1 MSSLSKSFE
10 PAPIEEKIASFW
22 NENEFFKANSDSEKP
37 PYTIVIP
44 PPNVTGAL
52 HMGHALVDTIIDVLI
67 RLKRMQGYEALW
79 VPGTDHAGIAT
90 QGVVEKKLFQ
100 QTGKRRKDFSR
111 EEFLAHVWDWK
122 EKSEGTILGQIKKLG
137 SSCDFSRLHF
147 TMDEKCNKSV
157 RTAFKKLFDKKLIYR
172 GDYLV
177 NWDPVTLTALSD
189 DEVEHEEVQS
199 HLWYIRYP
207 IKDSSE
213 FITIATTRPETMLG
227 DTAVA
232 ISPKDIRNSHLIGKT
247 ILLPLTDREIPI
259 IVDDAID
266 PNFGSGAVKI
276 TPAHDFLDFEIG
288 KRHNLPLIN
297 ILNPDATLNEN
308 AGIYNGMTIEESRQ
322 AIVAELKRLNLLEK
336 IDPHHMRRG
345 ISYRSKA
352 QVQPYVSKQ
361 WFINMSH
368 FKEKLITA
376 ISEKRIKLTPE
387 HFEPVYYHWIENLRD
402 WCISR
407 QLWWGHR
414 IPVWYNKQ
422 DRDIML
428 CSDEE
433 TAPLEVQKNPE
444 LWEQD
449 PDVLDTWFSSALWP
463 MSVLGWPDKT
473 KDLEK
478 FYPTSTLVTAHDI
491 LFFWVARMIM
501 MGEYLGQDVPFH
513 DIFLHGLIYGKS
525 YWKTGADGSATYIMG
540 DEKKKY
546 DAGEP
551 LGKDVHSKW
560 EKMSKTKGNVI
571 DPIEMIDQYGAD
583 AVRFTLCISTTH
595 ARQIDLDQRRFEE
608 YKNFANKIW
617 NGARFV
623 LMNVENL
630 TSEMLSTGLDP
641 HLYNLEDRWILS
653 SLNRTIEEINTS
665 LEHFHFD
672 KASHRAYE
680 FFWND
685 FCSTFVELSKP
696 VLFGKIGNDE
706 LKRNK
711 QKLLLIVLVNSLLL
725 LHPFAPFITEEIFQ
739 QIKALF
745 PHVHLRDSDAYS
757 KQTVL
762 ALLKPACCVA
772 KYPTVIDANDIN
784 PLIEKDF
791 HFMHEVV
798 RLVRNIRTEMQ
809 IPPSEKT
816 ALFITD
822 TTNSLNYRLIKKNIT
837 IISSLTAT
845 SEVIFPENP
854 PTEFGSM
861 AMIDEIKLFIP
872 IPESL
877 KEKEKN
883 RLTKEKEKLEKQ
895 LAALQNKLSNQE
907 FKEKAP
913 KEIVHQ
919 LEQNVTS
926 LNTQIQEMILKL
938 SCI

>member
-10 PAPIEEKIASFW
+10 PASIEQKTFNFW
-22 NENEFFKANSDSEKP
+22 TENNFFEADSGSKKP

-67 RLKRMQGYEALW
+67 RFKRMQGYEALW

-90 QGVVEKKLFQ
+90 QGVVEKRLFQ

-137 SSCDFSRLHF
+137 SSCDFSRLRF
-147 TMDEKCNKSV
+147 TMDEGCNKAV
-157 RTAFKKLFDKKLIYR
+157 KAAFKKLFDQKLIYR

-207 IKDSSE
+207 IKDSSQ
-213 FITIATTRPETMLG
+213 FITVATTRPETMLG

-232 ISPKDIRNSHLIGKT
+232 VSLDDPKHSHLIGKK
-247 ILLPLTDREIPI
+247 IILPLTGREIPVI
-259 IVDDAID
+259 ADHAID

-288 KRHNLPLIN
+288 KRHNLPFIN
-297 ILNPDATLNEN
+297 ILNPDATLNEST
-308 AGIYNGMTIEESRQ
+308 GIYNKMNIDEARI
-322 AIVAELKRLNLLEK
+322 AIVEELKKLKLLEK
-336 IDPHHMRRG
+336 IEPHHMRRG

-352 QVQPYVSKQ
+352 QVQPYLSKQ
-361 WFINMSH
+361 WFINMGH

-376 ISEKRIKLTPE
+376 ISEKRIKITPE
-387 HFEPVYYHWIENLRD
+387 HFEPIYYHWIENLRD

-414 IPVWYNKQ
+414 IPVWYNKL
-422 DRDIML
+422 DRNIIL
-428 CSDEE
+428 CNDEE
-433 TAPLEVQKNPE
+433 TAPLEVQKNPD

-463 MSVLGWPDKT
+463 LSVLGWPDKT
-473 KDLEK
+473 PDFEK

-501 MGEYLGQDVPFH
+501 MGEHFGPEVPFH
-513 DIFLHGLIYGKS
+513 NIFLHGLIYGKS
-525 YWKTGADGSATYIMG
+525 YWKTGADGSATYITG

-551 LGKDVHSKW
+551 LGKDVQSKW

-608 YKNFANKIW
+608 YKNFANKVW

-623 LMNVENL
+623 LMNVEHL
-630 TSEMLSTGLDP
+630 TSEMVSQGLES
-641 HLYNLEDRWILS
+641 HLFTLEDKWILS
-653 SLNRTIEEINTS
+653 SLNRAIEEINNA
-665 LEHFHFD
+665 LEQFHFD

-685 FCSTFVELSKP
+685 FCSTYVELSKP
-696 VLFGKIGNDE
+696 VLFGKTGNDE
-706 LKRNK
+706 IKRNK
-711 QKLLLIVLVNSLLL
+711 QKLLMIVLVNSCLL

-739 QIKALF
+739 QIKLLF
-745 PHVHLRDSDAYS
+745 PHVHLRDVDPYS
-757 KQTVL
+757 KMLVL
-762 ALLKPACCVA
+762 NLLKPACCVGS
-772 KYPTVIDANDIN
+772 YPSVIDANDIN
-784 PLIEKDF
+784 PLIEKEF

-816 ALFITD
+816 NLFIMD
-822 TTNSLNYRLIKKNIT
+822 GSNSLNYRLINKNST
-837 IISSLTAT
+837 IITALTPT
-845 SEVIFPENP
+845 SHVFFAENP
-854 PTEFGSM
+854 PQEFGAT
-861 AMIDEIKLFIP
+861 AMIEEIKLFIP

-877 KEKEKN
+877 KEKEKT
-883 RLTKEKEKLEKQ
+883 RLVKEKEKLEKQ
-895 LAALQNKLSNQE
+895 LFSLQSKLANQE

-913 KEIVHQ
+913 KEIVLQ
-919 LEQNVTS
+919 LEHNAIS
-926 LNTQIQEMILKL
+926 LEAQIIEISTKINRM
-938 SCI
+938 